1 MKKLIFII
9 VLFAFNNVIKAQN
22 SRKAKLDD
30 YTFGMQ
36 FKPIIPVNYF
46 GIEPSILNDTVTE
59 IGVFPKYG
67 YSMGMVMRRNFT
79 SLISLETGISY
90 IRRNYNIK
98 AQESSRDTSD
108 LADFGFISYAIP
120 FQGLIYIRLS
130 EKLFMN
136 TSAGMSLDFYP
147 SSVQSLGEN
156 RLIQSVGLKR
166 YWMHFSML
174 ANLGFEYRTAAKG
187 NFYIGASLV
196 NPFKEIIEV
205 RIDYN
210 YDANLQQRY
219 TTKLKGN
226 YITLDFR
233 YFFPVQKKATK

>member
-1 MKKLIFII
+1 LKKLIFII
-9 VLFAFNNVIKAQN
+9 ALLGFVSSVQAQK
-22 SRKAKLDD
+22 SKKAKLDD
-30 YTFGMQ
+30 HTFGMQ

-46 GIEPSILNDTVTE
+46 GIEPSILDDTVTT

-67 YSMGMVMRRNFT
+67 YSMGMIMRRNFT
-79 SLISLETGISY
+79 SLFSLETGINY

-98 AQESSRDTSD
+98 AQESKRDTAD
-108 LADFGFISYAIP
+108 VADFGFVSYEIP
-120 FQGLIYIRLS
+120 IQALIYIRLS
-130 EKLFMN
+130 EKIFMN
-136 TSAGMSLDFYP
+136 TSAGMSFNFYP

-156 RLIQSVGLKR
+156 KLIQSVGLKQ

-174 ANLGFEYRTAAKG
+174 ANLGFEYRTAEKG

-210 YDANLQQRY
+210 YIANKQQRY

-233 YFFPVQKKATK
+233 YFFPVQKTAKK